1 MEIERKI
8 IETKPTYRKC
18 LEYFNEYWEVAD
30 NKEKEELLSLYSDI
44 SGKSMKQIY
53 QELNDKSVIPKT
65 SEELEKIDRRIFN
78 ESKNVVLIVLERNC
92 LWKII

>member
-1 MEIERKI
+1 MEIEKKI
-8 IETKPTYRKC
+8 IEKRPTYREC
-18 LEYFNEYWEVAD
+18 LRYFNEYWEIAD
-30 NKEKEELLSLYSDI
+30 DKEKEELLYLYSDI

-78 ESKNVVLIVLERNC
+78 ESKNVVLIVLERNSM
-92 LWKII
+92 WKII